1 MGYDFTSFKLALQP
15 ITTLRYVVHFYF
27 YSLLL
32 HKLIVKLK
40 FSYLHTVL
48 LLALFFFVNSYVQAQ
63 GFYSCIDKYGR
74 KLGSD
79 RPIPEC
85 ADTIQKEHN
94 AAGVVIRQRDGGQ
107 IRTTA
112 DNSASEANKVNKTEP
127 SLDERKEK
135 ALLARYRNQELHNQ
149 ERQRALA
156 IVDANIA
163 STQKKINELLTLKV
177 NLEKEASKP
186 ADQQTQNLA
195 SIKRKISDNDQ
206 TLKILKTLLTD
217 ANSERQ
223 RTNQRFDE
231 EQIILIKLW
240 DTSIKK

>member
-1 MGYDFTSFKLALQP
+1 MHKPIVKFKSSFHHA
-15 ITTLRYVVHFYF
+15 
-27 YSLLL
+27 LLL
-32 HKLIVKLK
+32 I
-40 FSYLHTVL
+40 
-48 LLALFFFVNSYVQAQ
+48 ALSFFVSPYVQAQ

-94 AAGVVIRQRDGGQ
+94 SAGVVIRQRDGSQ
-107 IRTTA
+107 TPTTPA
-112 DNSASEANKVNKTEP
+112 NLASEANKVNKTEP
-127 SLDERKEK
+127 SLEERKEK

-156 IVDANIA
+156 IVDSNIA
-163 STQKKINELLTLKV
+163 STQKKINELLIVKM
-177 NLEKEASKP
+177 NLEKEAGKP
-186 ADQQTQNLA
+186 TDQQTQNLA

-240 DTSIKK
+240 EAPLKK